1 MLSCKTKIARTWN
14 VFIWA
19 VSLTFYRIGM
29 ASPTAKEDQGVATE
43 TQTGRRRRRKKDGRV
58 S

>member
-1 MLSCKTKIARTWN
+1 
-14 VFIWA
+14 
-19 VSLTFYRIGM
+19 M